1 MSILA
6 NVRELLDAVLPP
18 AQATATQAT
27 PVAPAMPTGTIP
39 RKKRNQALIVGG
51 VVVLVIGF
59 FIFHHPTAQEPV
71 VRSRSQNTQ
80 PTTTLTPEQVNQ
92 TGLQLATDTRVA
104 IEHENQLKNLSVAQF
119 GNDPANTGMVDP
131 NTGQRM
137 NSNAQEAANYQTQA
151 PAQTGPTPEQIRHE
165 RETQLAKAL
174 HASPYIPP
182 TAMSGYEK
190 PGAPPAS
197 PQANQSQ
204 DATSDATA
212 RREASP
218 VKATPNDTLSRYEGP
233 LHRLLAGKTVLR
245 GVLVHRIEGSYTGP
259 VVVQLT
265 DDVFTLNREQLLAKA
280 GTILFGEARAVSGQ
294 WQSRVDVRFNRIIMP
309 DGFSA
314 QLSDAQGLSQRGEAG
329 VSDKVNRHYGSTFA
343 AALLLGGL
351 GALTQRNNGFSGY
364 AYDPATAM
372 RNGIS
377 TSMGQSAEK
386 VLERSMNRPP
396 TLEIRE
402 GTRVTLLLSDD
413 LTLPEYKNHRIDPN
427 L

>member
-39 RKKRNQALIVGG
+39 RKKRNQVLIAGG
-51 VVVLVIGF
+51 AVVLVIGF
-59 FIFHHPTAQEPV
+59 FIFHRPAAQEPV

-80 PTTTLTPEQVNQ
+80 PTTTLTPEQVTQ
-92 TGLQLATDTRVA
+92 SGVQLANDTRVA

-131 NTGQRM
+131 NTGQRI
-137 NSNAQEAANYQTQA
+137 NLSGQDTANYQTQA

-165 RETQLAKAL
+165 KEVQLAKAL

-190 PGAPPAS
+190 PSAPQAS
-197 PQANQSQ
+197 PQANQPQ

-212 RREASP
+212 RPEASA
-218 VKATPNDTLSRYEGP
+218 VKTTPNDTLSRYEGP
-233 LHRLLAGKTVLR
+233 LHRVLAGQTILR
-245 GVLVHRIEGSYTGP
+245 GVMKNRIEGSYDGP

-265 DDVFTLNREQLLAKA
+265 DDLYSANRQQLLAKA
-280 GTILFGEARAVSGQ
+280 GTILFGTAIAVSSQ
-294 WQSRVDVRFNRIIMP
+294 WQSGLEVRFNRLIMP
-309 DGFSA
+309 DGFSVELKDQA
-314 QLSDAQGLSQRGEAG
+314 GLSQGGE
-329 VSDKVNRHYGSTFA
+329 VSVHDRVNRHYASTFT
-343 AALLLGGL
+343 AALLIGGL

-364 AYDPATAM
+364 GYDPVVAA
-372 RNGIS
+372 RNGITQS
-377 TSMGQSAEK
+377 LGQAS
-386 VLERSMNRPP
+386 ERILDRSLNRPP

-402 GTRVTLLLSDD
+402 GTRVAVILSQD
-413 LTLPEYKNHRIDPN
+413 LVLPEYRGHLVDPN